1 MTSPLTVQPQYASA
15 APSGLPPFMTQQAGQ
30 GNQAGDFSQT
40 LQNRITASRDRSAER
55 PGDTSA
61 ARERPAGE
69 HVRKTES
76 TRPPEARRSSG
87 ATERAEPAPPGDPS
101 AEDST
106 TSAAPS
112 TDGKE
117 AQPAEHAEAGKAAAD
132 GSGVAAQPA
141 ALAAPIPLPAAD
153 AEAPVAAADG
163 QAEALQDTGPSGKS
177 QGGAGLLAVTDDKT
191 GKRLQNALADQ
202 PATFAE
208 AASGANRAITL
219 PVQGPAGLGAK
230 AGAVP
235 EGPTK
240 AVAALQN
247 DPASALHG
255 VLAPRSAHP
264 LQPGA
269 QLQVATPL
277 GQQGWAEDV
286 GSKLIWMSNRG
297 ESKAELVITPPNLGK
312 IEVSINLNGDQAT
325 AQFLA
330 STREAKEALE
340 QAMPRLRELMA
351 QSGVSLG
358 QTSVNTSGDQRNGQ
372 DSATPHNPQARQSWG
387 WTPEAGLGSIGHAT
401 GWTRQGEGLVDIF
414 A

>member
-1 MTSPLTVQPQYASA
+1 MTFPLTVQPQYATA
-15 APSGLPPFMTQQAGQ
+15 APSGLPPFMTQQTGQ
-30 GNQAGDFSQT
+30 GSQAGDFSQT
-40 LQNRITASRDRSAER
+40 LQNRMTASRDRSAER
-55 PGDTSA
+55 PSDTSV

-76 TRPPEARRSSG
+76 SRSPDARRSSE
-87 ATERAEPAPPGDPS
+87 ATERAEPAPPNDPS
-101 AEDST
+101 AKDST
-106 TSAAPS
+106 TSAELAPDS
-112 TDGKE
+112 QEG
-117 AQPAEHAEAGKAAAD
+117 QPAHQTEAGKAAAD

-153 AEAPVAAADG
+153 AEAPVAVADG
-163 QAEALQDTGPSGKS
+163 QVEALQDTLPAGKP
-177 QGGAGLLAVTDDKT
+177 QEGEGLLPVTDDKA
-191 GKRLQNALADQ
+191 GKGLQNALADQ
-202 PATFAE
+202 PATRAE
-208 AASGANRAITL
+208 AAPGANRAITL

-255 VLAPRSAHP
+255 ILAPRSAHP
-264 LQPGA
+264 LQPSA

-358 QTSVNTSGDQRNGQ
+358 QASVNTSGDQRNGQ
-372 DSATPHNPQARQSWG
+372 DSAAPHNPQARQSWG
-387 WTPEAGLGSIGHAT
+387 WTSEAGLGSIGHTT

>member
-1 MTSPLTVQPQYASA
+1 MTSPLTVQPQYATA
-15 APSGLPPFMTQQAGQ
+15 APSGLPPFMTPQAGQ
-30 GNQAGDFSQT
+30 GSQAGDFSQT
-40 LQNRITASRDRSAER
+40 LQNRITASRDRGAER

-61 ARERPAGE
+61 ARERPATD
-69 HVRKTES
+69 HVRKTEFS
-76 TRPPEARRSSG
+76 RSPDARRSSE
-87 ATERAEPAPPGDPS
+87 TPDRAEPAPPRDPS
-101 AEDST
+101 AKDST

-132 GSGVAAQPA
+132 GSDVAAQPA
-141 ALAAPIPLPAAD
+141 ALAATIPFPAVD
-153 AEAPVAAADG
+153 AETPVAAADG
-163 QAEALQDTGPSGKS
+163 QAEALQDTGPSGKP
-177 QGGAGLLAVTDDKT
+177 QGGAGLLPVTDDKA
-191 GKRLQNALADQ
+191 GKGLQNALADQ
-202 PATFAE
+202 PATLAE
-208 AASGANRAITL
+208 AAPGANRAITL

-240 AVAALQN
+240 AVAAQQN

-255 VLAPRSAHP
+255 ILAPRSAHP
-264 LQPGA
+264 LQPSA

-358 QTSVNTSGDQRNGQ
+358 QTSVNTSGDQRSGQ

-387 WTPEAGLGSIGHAT
+387 WTSEAGLGSIGHAN